1 VWLWLTKK
9 QNKYEYNIVL
19 IEKLREG
26 DKEALE
32 ELIEN
37 NLALVAA
44 ISKKYLYRNCD
55 FNDIFQT
62 GCLGLLKAVNNFDKR
77 FGVQF
82 STYAVPMIK
91 GEIKRHLRDDGM
103 VKVSRSLKTT
113 ARKINN
119 DKEAL
124 SKELQRE
131 PTMEELSK
139 YSGMELDEMMFA
151 MESAISVQYLF
162 DTVHQDDGS
171 PVLLI
176 DKICESGADDW
187 EMIESIALQEAIDSL
202 TPKCKEVIVLRYLLD
217 KTQSQ
222 VAEILG
228 ISQVQVSRT
237 EKKVLEIMEKK
248 MS

>member
-1 VWLWLTKK
+1 MTKRRDI
-9 QNKYEYNIVL
+9 YESNL
-19 IEKLREG
+19 ELLERLKGGDEK
-26 DKEALE
+26 ALE

-44 ISKKYLYRNCD
+44 ISKKCLYRNYD
-55 FNDIFQT
+55 YNDIFQT
-62 GCLGLLKAVNNFDKR
+62 GCLGLIKAINNFDKG

-82 STYAVPMIK
+82 STYAVPMIE

-103 VKVSRSLKTT
+103 LKVSRSLKTA

-119 DKEAL
+119 HKEQL
-124 SKELQRE
+124 SKELQRD

-139 YSGMELDEMMFA
+139 YTGYEKDEMIFA
-151 MESAISVQYLF
+151 MESTNSVQYLYE
-162 DTVHQDDGS
+162 TIHQEDGA

-176 DKICESGADDW
+176 DKLRENSRDDW
-187 EMIESIALQEAIDSL
+187 EMIESIALKEAIDSL
-202 TPKCKEVIVLRYLLD
+202 APKLRMVIVLRYLMD

-222 VAEILG
+222 VAHIMG

-237 EKKVLEIMEKK
+237 EKKVLKIMEKK

>member
-1 VWLWLTKK
+1 MTKRRDI
-9 QNKYEYNIVL
+9 YESNL
-19 IEKLREG
+19 ELLERLKGGDEK
-26 DKEALE
+26 ALE

-44 ISKKYLYRNCD
+44 ISKKYLYRNYD
-55 FNDIFQT
+55 YNDIFQT
-62 GCLGLLKAVNNFDKR
+62 GCLGLIKAINNFDKG

-82 STYAVPMIK
+82 STYAVPMIE

-103 VKVSRSLKTT
+103 LKVSRSLKTA

-119 DKEAL
+119 HKEQL
-124 SKELQRE
+124 SKELQRD

-139 YSGMELDEMMFA
+139 YTGYEKDEMIFA
-151 MESAISVQYLF
+151 MESTNSVQYLYE
-162 DTVHQDDGS
+162 TIHQEDGA

-176 DKICESGADDW
+176 DKLRENSRDDW
-187 EMIESIALQEAIDSL
+187 EMIESIALKEAIDSL
-202 TPKCKEVIVLRYLLD
+202 APKLRMVIVLRYLMD

-222 VAEILG
+222 VAHIMG

-237 EKKVLEIMEKK
+237 EKKVLKIMEKK

>member
-1 VWLWLTKK
+1 MTKCRDI
-9 QNKYEYNIVL
+9 YESNL
-19 IEKLREG
+19 ELLERLKGG
-26 DKEALE
+26 DEQALE

-44 ISKKYLYRNCD
+44 ISKKYLYRNYD
-55 FNDIFQT
+55 YNDIFQT
-62 GCLGLLKAVNNFDKR
+62 GCLGLIKAINNFDKG

-82 STYAVPMIK
+82 STYAVPMIE

-103 VKVSRSLKTT
+103 LKVSRSLKTA

-119 DKEAL
+119 HKEQL
-124 SKELQRE
+124 SKELQRD

-139 YSGMELDEMMFA
+139 YTGYEKGEMIFA
-151 MESAISVQYLF
+151 MESTNSVQYLYE
-162 DTVHQDDGS
+162 TIHQEDGA

-176 DKICESGADDW
+176 DKLRENSRDDW
-187 EMIESIALQEAIDSL
+187 EMIESIALKEAIDSL
-202 TPKCKEVIVLRYLLD
+202 APKLRMVIVLRYLMD

-222 VAEILG
+222 VAHIMG

-237 EKKVLEIMEKK
+237 EKKVLKIMEKK

>member
-1 VWLWLTKK
+1 MTKCRDI
-9 QNKYEYNIVL
+9 YESNL
-19 IEKLREG
+19 ELLERLKGG
-26 DKEALE
+26 DEQALE

-44 ISKKYLYRNCD
+44 ISKKYLYRNYD
-55 FNDIFQT
+55 YNDIFQT
-62 GCLGLLKAVNNFDKR
+62 GCLGLIKAINNFDKG

-82 STYAVPMIK
+82 STYAVPMIE

-103 VKVSRSLKTT
+103 LKVSRSLKTA

-119 DKEAL
+119 HKEQL
-124 SKELQRE
+124 SKELQRD

-139 YSGMELDEMMFA
+139 YTGYEKDEMIFA
-151 MESAISVQYLF
+151 MESTNSVQYLYE
-162 DTVHQDDGS
+162 TIHQEDGA

-176 DKICESGADDW
+176 DKLRENSRDDW
-187 EMIESIALQEAIDSL
+187 EMIESIALKEAIDSL
-202 TPKCKEVIVLRYLLD
+202 APKLRMVIVLRYLMD

-222 VAEILG
+222 VAHIMG

-237 EKKVLEIMEKK
+237 EKKVLKIMEKK